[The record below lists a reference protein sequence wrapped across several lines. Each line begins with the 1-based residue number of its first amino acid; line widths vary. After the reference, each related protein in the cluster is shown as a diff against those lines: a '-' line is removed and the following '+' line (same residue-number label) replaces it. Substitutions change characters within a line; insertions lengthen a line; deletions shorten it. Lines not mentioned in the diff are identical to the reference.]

1 MPPLHNINDFI
12 AKVREKDLA
21 RSNRFEATFL
31 IPPVMEGNS
40 AREGYR
46 TISMMVEDGM
56 YPGILVG
63 TRPLRIN
70 NANEQRASSIDFGGD
85 SVTFTF
91 LIDKDFTTKDFFV
104 DWARSIVNPI
114 SRKVQ
119 YPADYYS
126 QIILSA
132 LDNKDE
138 IICQW
143 LILDVFPRSV
153 APVTFSS
160 TNSEV
165 LRLPVSFAYR
175 KWIVTK
181 GSEDSINIDPPSGA
195 ETDAIGNI

>member
-1 MPPLHNINDFI
+1 MPLHNINDFI

-31 IPPVMEGNS
+31 FPPVMEGHS
-40 AREGYR
+40 ASAAYK
-46 TISMMVEDGM
+46 TISLMVEDGM

-91 LIDKDFTTKDFFV
+91 LIDRDFTTKDFFV

-114 SRKVQ
+114 TRKVQ
-119 YPADYYS
+119 YPDQYYA

-138 IICQW
+138 IVCQW
-143 LILDVFPRSV
+143 LIQDVFPRSV
-153 APVTFSS
+153 APVTVSS

-165 LRLPVSFAYR
+165 LRLPVSFAYK

-181 GSEDSINIDPPSGA
+181 GRDESIEIDSPSGA
-195 ETDAIGNI
+195 ETSAIGNI